1 MNESSTVDA
10 INSASSSAISE
21 DELAL
26 VHALQVQPRATW
38 TDLADVLGCTT
49 VTASRRWQRL
59 HEEGIAWVT
68 AVPGAR
74 CAAFTAFVR
83 LRCAAGH
90 REAVAARLAQDPEAV
105 TIELTAGSFDLF
117 VEVIT
122 ADLAAFTQYL
132 LARVEKLPGVT
143 QASVAVATHVVT
155 EASRWRLDALE
166 PRASSALADAAHP
179 RTTRSSERPTA
190 RQLSELDL
198 RLLTAL
204 GADGRQPWDRLAG
217 TTGTSAATARRRV
230 ERLLA
235 TEEAALRC
243 DIAAPLFGRP
253 VTLSLH
259 AQVPASDLAATARSL
274 TALTSVR
281 FVATLAGPDNLLATF
296 WLRSIEEVHRIES
309 ELVARH
315 PAVRVTDRALALRAV
330 KRMGH
335 LLAPSGR
342 STASV
347 PLGPWAGQNPLN

>member
-1 MNESSTVDA
+1 MNESGTA
-10 INSASSSAISE
+10 AAISE
-21 DELAL
+21 DDLAL

-38 TDLADVLGCTT
+38 TDLADALGCTT

-59 HEEGIAWVT
+59 HEEGTAWVT
-68 AVPGAR
+68 AVPGAH

-90 REAVAARLAQDPEAV
+90 REEVAAQLAQDPEAV

-122 ADLAAFTQYL
+122 ADLAAFTRYL
-132 LARVEKLPGVT
+132 LTRVEQIRGVT

-166 PRASSALADAAHP
+166 PRASSALADTAQA
-179 RTTRSSERPTA
+179 RSSGRPSA
-190 RQLSELDL
+190 RQLSDLDL

-204 GADGRQPWDRLAG
+204 GADGRQPWDRLAR
-217 TTGTSAATARRRV
+217 TAGTSAATARRRV

-259 AQVPASDLAATARSL
+259 AEVPATDLAATARSL
-274 TALTSVR
+274 TALASVR
-281 FVATLAGPDNLLATF
+281 LVATLAGPDDLLATF
-296 WLRSIEEVHRIES
+296 WLRSVEEVHRIES
-309 ELVARH
+309 ELVSRH

-335 LLAPSGR
+335 LLDPSGR
-342 STASV
+342 STGSV
-347 PLGPWAGQNPLN
+347 PLGPWATQGPEPD